1 MTTLGRGRYNENGSA
16 ASNTFLSIQEYEDA
30 TFTRHYRVEFGATT
44 TVREDSFS
52 GHNSHD
58 TTCRLDWL
66 IRRPRRW
73 GAAVHQT
80 VRHVLL
86 PIGYPHSL
94 RPGYLSYQAYDALQG
109 LCSYLRSVVCA
120 AQVFKAAAAAVASD
134 DVHYFRAAILW
145 AYRDG
150 LALLGGLV
158 FASGAARYLD
168 SYLKFWRLFA
178 DVINDVGLTLDMV
191 SPWCKSWYL
200 PVTAAAALCRTICG
214 LAAGATKSAVSLY
227 FCRAGNLADLQTK
240 ESTQE
245 TAVTCVGMYAGV
257 MLAQYLQSIAD
268 SSRLLLVQ
276 WTWFV
281 VLTVIHVWANYRA
294 VRVLRLRTLNRPRFC
309 IITKSLVE
317 QLAAQTAAD
326 HSSLFFPTPA
336 QVDEPVLA
344 EVWEMLL
351 GQRVIDTTA
360 SLATIV
366 QDYDNVEQFSALWN
380 NDHYVLGVTAT
391 QVLVCLLSGA
401 TPVDEVHAM
410 LHALL
415 VLQIRQVVNTRAS
428 RIELVASTR
437 RALREYTNSAAG
449 DPSRVCAAL
458 ATAGWEFHD
467 RTYLGFYGQQRYQWS
482 KENLD
487 QTARP
492 KQE

>member
-1 MTTLGRGRYNENGSA
+1 MTTLRGRCNENGSA
-16 ASNTFLSIQEYEDA
+16 ATNTLNIQEYEDA
-30 TFTRHYRVEFGATT
+30 TSATRHYRVEFGATT
-44 TVREDSFS
+44 TVREDSFF
-52 GHNSHD
+52 GHNSPD
-58 TTCRLDWL
+58 ATVRLDWL
-66 IRRPRRW
+66 FPRRW
-73 GAAVHQT
+73 GATVHQT

-86 PIGYPHSL
+86 PIGYPHSVQA
-94 RPGYLSYQAYDALQG
+94 GYLQYQAYDALQG

-134 DVHYFRAAILW
+134 DELHYFRAAILW

-150 LALLGGLV
+150 LALVGGLV
-158 FASGAARYLD
+158 FASGAARYMD

-178 DVINDVGLTLDMV
+178 DVINDVGLTLDML
-191 SPWCKSWYL
+191 SPYCSSSWYL
-200 PVTAAAALCRTICG
+200 PVTATAALCRTICG

-294 VRVLRLRTLNRPRFC
+294 VRVLRLRTLNRPRFR

-317 QLAAQTAAD
+317 QLTAPTAAD

-351 GQRVIDTTA
+351 GQRIIDTTA

-366 QDYDNVEQFSALWN
+366 QDYDNVEQFTALWN
-380 NDHYVLGVTAT
+380 HDHYVLGVTAT

-401 TPVDEVHAM
+401 TPADEVHAM

-437 RALREYTNSAAG
+437 RALREYTSSSAEG
-449 DPSRVCAAL
+449 PSSVCAAL
-458 ATAGWEFHD
+458 AAAGWEFHD
-467 RTYLGFYGQQRYQWS
+467 RTYFGFYGQQRYQWS